1 MEYFNL
7 LEFKKE
13 PFSNSPEPEFFFDS
27 PQHNTCLQR
36 LELAVRLRR
45 GLNIVIGAVGT
56 GKTTLCRKLIQQLS
70 APAASDSPTV
80 ETFLLLDPAVE
91 SRLSFVKTVASV
103 LGISDIA
110 DADNEWQIKEKI
122 KGFLF
127 ERGVQDQKNIV
138 LIIDEGQKIPADC
151 LEILRE
157 FLNYETNSF
166 KLLQIVI
173 FAQPEFRKILDVR
186 ANLLDRVNYLCRL
199 QPLSFWQT
207 KAMIEHRISVAS
219 QDPSRHSLF
228 TFGGILAVY
237 TATAGYPRKV
247 VSLCHQVML
256 MLMIRGKSRAGW
268 FLVRSCVRKMTGRVF
283 NRVAWATMSLL
294 ILAIL
299 LVSTFFYWNEPK
311 NRGNPIQ
318 NQRALSGIGIKKE
331 PLVPAPSGIERVAVS
346 ENVSPA
352 VEVNP
357 VKTAENIIPPAVM
370 NPVQASGNISPPAE
384 VNKVKT
390 SGKIPDSL
398 GKIVVKKRMTI
409 WQVLHSVYGEFNVEI
424 KQLFM
429 RANPQIKDLKY
440 VQAGAVLKVPSM
452 REKARPLKQDTI
464 IVALEKSKD
473 LETTFYTFV
482 EKYDLKYRPATLFL
496 SFWNQREG
504 RQFAIVLEKRFTS
517 MEEAGEAIRQ
527 LPSELAVSARI
538 LSKWDGDIV
547 FFNSRFLL

>member
-13 PFSNSPEPEFFFDS
+13 PFSNSPEPEFLFAS

-70 APAASDSPTV
+70 VPAASDSPTV

-91 SRLSFVKTVASV
+91 GRLSFVKTVASI

-110 DADNEWQIKEKI
+110 DGDNEWQIKEKI

-127 ERGVQDQKNIV
+127 ERGVHDQKNIV

-186 ANLLDRVNYLCRL
+186 ANLLDRINYLCRL

-256 MLMIRGKSRAGW
+256 MLMIRGKNRAGW

-299 LVSTFFYWNEPK
+299 LVSTFFYLNEPK
-311 NRGNPIQ
+311 NRGNQIQ
-318 NQRALSGIGIKKE
+318 NQRALSGIDIKKE
-331 PLVPAPSGIERVAVS
+331 PLIPPPSGIDSVAVS
-346 ENVSPA
+346 ENTSPA
-352 VEVNP
+352 VVINHVQP
-357 VKTAENIIPPAVM
+357 TENT
-370 NPVQASGNISPPAE
+370 SPPAM

-398 GKIVVKKRMTI
+398 GTIVVKKRMTI
-409 WQVLHSVYGEFNVEI
+409 WQVLHSVYGEFNTDI

-429 RANPQIKDLKY
+429 TANPQIKDLKY

-452 REKARPLKQDTI
+452 PEKARPLKQDTI

-473 LETTFYTFV
+473 LETTFYSFV
-482 EKYDLKYRPATLFL
+482 EKYDLKYKPSTLFL

-517 MEEAGEAIRQ
+517 TEEARKAIRQ

>member
-13 PFSNSPEPEFFFDS
+13 PFSNSPEPEFLFAS

-70 APAASDSPTV
+70 VPAASDSPTI

-91 SRLSFVKTVASV
+91 SRLSFVKTVASI

-110 DADNEWQIKEKI
+110 DGDNEWQIKEKI

-127 ERGVQDQKNIV
+127 ERGVHDQKNIV

-299 LVSTFFYWNEPK
+299 LVSTFFYLNEPK
-311 NRGNPIQ
+311 NRGNQIQ
-318 NQRALSGIGIKKE
+318 NQRALSGIDIKKE
-331 PLVPAPSGIERVAVS
+331 PLIPSPSGIESVPVS
-346 ENVSPA
+346 ENISPA
-352 VEVNP
+352 VVINH
-357 VKTAENIIPPAVM
+357 VQPA
-370 NPVQASGNISPPAE
+370 GNTSPPAA

-398 GKIVVKKRMTI
+398 GTIVVKKRMTI
-409 WQVLHSVYGEFNVEI
+409 WQVLHSVYGEFNPDI

-429 RANPQIKDLKY
+429 TANPQIKDLKY

-452 REKARPLKQDTI
+452 PEKARPLKQDTI

-538 LSKWDGDIV
+538 LSKWDGDVV
-547 FFNSRFLL
+547 FFNSRFLM